1 MKKKL
6 AILGLLA
13 ALLLLMGCAS
23 SRANVPYR
31 VYLITKSTQTEFWK
45 SVFAGA
51 YAAKSE
57 YNIDLTILGPETEE
71 EFEIQNQYIAQAIAN
86 HADAIVFSAI
96 SYTKNAPAIDA
107 AISAGIKVV
116 VIDSDVDS
124 DGVSARIGTDNVEAG
139 RISAA
144 AALDAEPDDLVVGII
159 NCYAET
165 QNCQER
171 AQGFREVLSSS
182 SRVKEIYTVNT
193 STDAELAKQA
203 AIQLLQEHPEIN
215 VLIGFNEPLAVGTA
229 RAVEELGLAGQVRA
243 IAFDS
248 NVECIE
254 LLQSDVVSALI
265 VQNPYAMGYLGV
277 EKAWETLQGKD
288 FDAAAP
294 IDTATLTITKVNL
307 FSKES
312 QKALFSFS

>member
-45 SVFAGA
+45 RVFAGA

-96 SYTKNAPAIDA
+96 SYTENAPAIDA

-124 DGVSARIGTDNVEAG
+124 DGVSAHIGTDNVEAG

-144 AALDAEPDDLVVGII
+144 AALDAAPDDLVVGII

-171 AQGFREVLSSS
+171 EQGFREVLSSS

-229 RAVEELGLAGQVRA
+229 RA

-277 EKAWETLQGKD
+277 EKAWEALQGKD
-288 FDAAAP
+288 FDAESP
-294 IDTATLTITKVNL
+294 IDTATLTITKENL
-307 FSKES
+307 FSMES

>member
-96 SYTKNAPAIDA
+96 SYTENAPAIDA

-124 DGVSARIGTDNVEAG
+124 DGVSAHIGTDNVEAG

-171 AQGFREVLSSS
+171 EQGFREVLSSS
-182 SRVKEIYTVNT
+182 ARVKEIYTVNT

-203 AIQLLQEHPEIN
+203 AI
-215 VLIGFNEPLAVGTA
+215 
-229 RAVEELGLAGQVRA
+229 
-243 IAFDS
+243 
-248 NVECIE
+248 
-254 LLQSDVVSALI
+254 
-265 VQNPYAMGYLGV
+265 
-277 EKAWETLQGKD
+277 
-288 FDAAAP
+288 
-294 IDTATLTITKVNL
+294 
-307 FSKES
+307 
-312 QKALFSFS
+312 

>member
-31 VYLITKSTQTEFWK
+31 VYLITKSTQTDFWK

-96 SYTKNAPAIDA
+96 SYTENAPAIDA

-171 AQGFREVLSSS
+171 EQGFREVLSSS

-254 LLQSDVVSALI
+254 LLQSGVVSALI

-277 EKAWETLQGKD
+277 EKAWEAIQNKE
-288 FDAAAP
+288 FDAEAP
-294 IDTATLTITKVNL
+294 IDTATLTITKENL
-307 FSKES
+307 FSMES

>member
-96 SYTKNAPAIDA
+96 SYTENAPAIDA

-171 AQGFREVLSSS
+171 EQGFREVLSSS

-229 RAVEELGLAGQVRA
+229 RA

-277 EKAWETLQGKD
+277 EKAWEALQGKD
-288 FDAAAP
+288 FDAESP
-294 IDTATLTITKVNL
+294 IDTATLSITK
-307 FSKES
+307 
-312 QKALFSFS
+312 

>member
-96 SYTKNAPAIDA
+96 SYTENAPAIDA

-171 AQGFREVLSSS
+171 EQGFREVLSSS

-203 AIQLLQEHPEIN
+203 AI
-215 VLIGFNEPLAVGTA
+215 
-229 RAVEELGLAGQVRA
+229 
-243 IAFDS
+243 
-248 NVECIE
+248 
-254 LLQSDVVSALI
+254 
-265 VQNPYAMGYLGV
+265 
-277 EKAWETLQGKD
+277 
-288 FDAAAP
+288 
-294 IDTATLTITKVNL
+294 
-307 FSKES
+307 
-312 QKALFSFS
+312 

>member
-1 MKKKL
+1 M
-6 AILGLLA
+6 GLLA

-23 SRANVPYR
+23 SRANGSYR

-96 SYTKNAPAIDA
+96 SYTENAPAIDA

-116 VIDSDVDS
+116 VIDSDVDF
-124 DGVSARIGTDNVEAG
+124 DGVSAHIGTDNVEAG

-171 AQGFREVLSSS
+171 EQGFREVLSSS

-229 RAVEELGLAGQVRA
+229 RA

-277 EKAWETLQGKD
+277 EKAWEALQGKD
-288 FDAAAP
+288 FDAESP
-294 IDTATLTITKVNL
+294 IDTATLTITKENL
-307 FSKES
+307 FSMES

>member
-1 MKKKL
+1 M
-6 AILGLLA
+6 GLLA

-96 SYTKNAPAIDA
+96 SYTENAPAIDA

-171 AQGFREVLSSS
+171 EQGFREVLSSS

-229 RAVEELGLAGQVRA
+229 RA

-277 EKAWETLQGKD
+277 EKAWEALQGKD
-288 FDAAAP
+288 FDAESP
-294 IDTATLTITKVNL
+294 IDTATLTITKENL
-307 FSKES
+307 FSMES

>member
-1 MKKKL
+1 M
-6 AILGLLA
+6 GLLA

-23 SRANVPYR
+23 SRANGSYR

-96 SYTKNAPAIDA
+96 SYTENAPAIDA

-116 VIDSDVDS
+116 VIDSDVDF
-124 DGVSARIGTDNVEAG
+124 DGVSAHIGTDNVEAG

-171 AQGFREVLSSS
+171 EQGFREVLSSS

-229 RAVEELGLAGQVRA
+229 RA

-254 LLQSDVVSALI
+254 LLQSGVVSALI

-277 EKAWETLQGKD
+277 EKAWEAIQNKE
-288 FDAAAP
+288 FDAEAP
-294 IDTATLTITKVNL
+294 IDTATLTITKENL
-307 FSKES
+307 FSMES